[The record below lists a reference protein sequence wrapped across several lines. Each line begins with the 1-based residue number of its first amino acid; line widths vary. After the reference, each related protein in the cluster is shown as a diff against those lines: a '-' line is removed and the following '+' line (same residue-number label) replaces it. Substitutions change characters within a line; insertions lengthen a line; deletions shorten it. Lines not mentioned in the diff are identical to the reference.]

1 MIKSLKK
8 TYNDTLSFTKATE
21 SQLNTIIIHKIKWFN
36 NNICPSGSLIIQF
49 RQWKIQPDQFLKI
62 LIQPVTKCVIKVSQS
77 VVKCYTNIWIYK
89 TIWSS
94 SSYSWNWTGL
104 LYFRK
109 HHLCVKY
116 VNPMYK
122 FINDSNAKIGD
133 SDVGD
138 IVRLVTLW
146 WWLILDVGGRII
158 MLATFFVIPVLVIF
172 LVY

>member
-1 MIKSLKK
+1 MNVQVYDQNVTSSNFSLCAAWVIFTTMFNQNEPQMCSLGKQFVNLEIFWIEKSVFSKWQVIKSLKK
-8 TYNDTLSFTKATE
+8 TYNDTLSFTKPTE

-89 TIWSS
+89 TIWSY

-104 LYFRK
+104 LNFRK
-109 HHLCVKY
+109 HH
-116 VNPMYK
+116 
-122 FINDSNAKIGD
+122 I
-133 SDVGD
+133 
-138 IVRLVTLW
+138 
-146 WWLILDVGGRII
+146 
-158 MLATFFVIPVLVIF
+158 
-172 LVY
+172 